1 MNLLLKQW
9 ESLSETWNSLAPYE
23 SMTVVQGVRDT
34 RSSLSDKTEIPF
46 PLVFRGRE
54 SKGARGEECDDDI
67 GSTESV
73 CWRVTNVLYGTRA
86 KGSGKMVPRFVVQ
99 KNRPAGQFA
108 VENDCDVGKGFLAVP
123 GR

>member
-23 SMTVVQGVRDT
+23 LMTVVQGVRDT
-34 RSSLSDKTEIPF
+34 RSSLSDKTEVPF

-54 SKGARGEECDDDI
+54 LKGGRGEECDDDI

-73 CWRVTNVLYGTRA
+73 CSRVTNVLYETRA
-86 KGSGKMVPRFVVQ
+86 KGSGKMVSRFVE
-99 KNRPAGQFA
+99 KNCPAGQFA